1 MLIESNKILITG
13 AGPVGLAAALF
24 LYENGFESNI
34 VEKLPSPSVFS
45 KALGINARTLTLL
58 EKSGV
63 TEKFLENGRKTHSIN
78 FHYNN
83 KCFLH
88 YDILKA
94 KTKYPFLLVQTQ
106 EESERI
112 LREAVQDRKIQII
125 RNAELIDCISSEND
139 VEVTIKGADGIIT
152 KNRIPFLI
160 GADGAK
166 SAVRKSLDI
175 EFPGETLN
183 GPWNLYDV
191 ELDTPINKDEGHS
204 FLFDD
209 GGIFMLRIKENIWRV
224 IGCVP
229 DLLQRIPYGT
239 KIGKIL
245 WESDFQV
252 NHRVVNNFSKD
263 RIFLAGDA
271 AHIHSPLGAR
281 GMNLGIEDAYVLAE
295 LFKTNQQNYYNPLR
309 RPVVKKVV
317 EMVSRS
323 TKIMQGKT
331 VPAKLFRKFS
341 PLLNYLFPIVSK
353 QAIKFVLGLDHDLSL
368 SKIPIKQRKN
378 L

>member
-1 MLIESNKILITG
+1 MVIESNKILIAG

-24 LYENGFESNI
+24 LHENGFESNI
-34 VEKLPSPSVFS
+34 IEKLPSPSIFS

-63 TEKFLENGRKTHSIN
+63 TEKFLANGRKAHSIN

-83 KCFLH
+83 KCFIH
-88 YDILKA
+88 YDISKA

-106 EESERI
+106 AESERI
-112 LREAVQDRKIQII
+112 LSEAIQERKIQII
-125 RNAELIDCISSEND
+125 RNTELVDCNSSEKN
-139 VEVTIKGADGIIT
+139 VEVTLKSVDGNIV
-152 KNRIPFLI
+152 KENIPYLI

-166 SAVRKSLDI
+166 STVRKNLGI
-175 EFPGETLN
+175 EFPGESLD

-191 ELDTPINKDEGHS
+191 ELDTPVNKDEGHS

-209 GGIFMLRIKENIWRV
+209 GGIFMLRIKDNIWRV

-245 WESDFQV
+245 WKSDFQV
-252 NHRVVNNFSKD
+252 NHRVADNFCKE

-281 GMNLGIEDAYVLAE
+281 GMNLGIEDAYVLAK
-295 LFKTNQQNYYNPLR
+295 LFKTKQQSYYNSLR
-309 RPVVKKVV
+309 KPAVKKVV

-341 PLLNYLFPIVSK
+341 PLLNYLFPLVST
-353 QAIKFVLGLDHDLSL
+353 QAIKFVLGLDHELNL
-368 SKIPIKQRKN
+368 SKLPIK
-378 L
+378 